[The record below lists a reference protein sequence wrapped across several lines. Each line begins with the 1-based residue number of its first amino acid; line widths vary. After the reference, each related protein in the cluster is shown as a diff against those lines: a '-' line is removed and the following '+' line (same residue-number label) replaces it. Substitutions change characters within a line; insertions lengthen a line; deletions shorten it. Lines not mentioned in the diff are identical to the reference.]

1 MEISCD
7 TLSGFVILKA
17 QLSKITAVIV
27 YYIVSSQ
34 KFHLI
39 RSDENIFFYKGYK
52 GKELISFPF
61 KIIKVY

>member
-1 MEISCD
+1 MGISSD

-17 QLSKITAVIV
+17 WLSKITAVIV

-34 KFHLI
+34 KFHFI
-39 RSDENIFFYKGYK
+39 RSDENIFFYKDYK